1 MDSSESHLS
10 IPSRFIR
17 YLELQGYT
25 NATIECYLHDLSFYT
40 RHLNKDILAATT
52 SDLEDYLLHLKNAH
66 NYRNSSLSRRVAFL
80 RSFYGFLFNKRIR
93 EDNPSLGIKFPR
105 VREKPIPFLS
115 KQDIQKILS
124 VIHNVRDQ
132 LIIKT
137 PFYEGLRRMELIGLQ
152 KQDID
157 FTKGTILVHGKGN
170 KQRVLPLHLELR
182 SELREY
188 SKRLQPQHQLIQLV
202 PRMINDIVG
211 RYSKQVGIHCYPHLL
226 RHSFAANLY
235 KRTKNI
241 WLVSKMLGHSKLET
255 TVKYLRSLNI
265 LDDFSDEYQKA
276 FSGILS

>member
-1 MDSSESHLS
+1 
-10 IPSRFIR
+10 
-17 YLELQGYT
+17 
-25 NATIECYLHDLSFYT
+25 
-40 RHLNKDILAATT
+40 
-52 SDLEDYLLHLKNAH
+52 
-66 NYRNSSLSRRVAFL
+66 
-80 RSFYGFLFNKRIR
+80 LFNKGIR
-93 EDNPSLGIKFPR
+93 KDNPSLAIKFPR

-115 KQDIQKILS
+115 EQDIQKILS

-132 LIIKT
+132 LIIKI
-137 PFYEGLRRMELIGLQ
+137 PFYEGLRRVELTRLQ

-157 FTKGTILVHGKGN
+157 FTKGTILVHGKGD

-182 SELREY
+182 SALREY
-188 SKRLQPQHQLIQLV
+188 SKSLQPQDQLIQLV

-211 RYSKQVGIHCYPHLL
+211 RHSKQVDIHCYPHLL

>member
-10 IPSRFIR
+10 IPSRFTR

-25 NATIECYLHDLSFYT
+25 EATVKCYLHDLSFYI
-40 RHLNKDILAATT
+40 RHLDKDILAVTA

-80 RSFYGFLFNKRIR
+80 RSFYGFLFNKGIR
-93 EDNPSLGIKFPR
+93 KDNPSLAVKFPR

-115 KQDIQKILS
+115 EQDIQKILS

-132 LIIKT
+132 LIIKI

-157 FTKGTILVHGKGN
+157 FTKGTMLVHGKGD
-170 KQRVLPLHLELR
+170 KQRVLPLHLELH
-182 SELREY
+182 SVLREY
-188 SKRLQPQHQLIQLV
+188 SKSLQPQDKLIQLV

-255 TVKYLRSLNI
+255 TVKYLRSLNV